1 MKKVLAIF
9 LSALLICISIAPMS
23 FAVSDPGLTTRVME
37 GKYDSTDK
45 GVSAV
50 TKTTFTIAVKVPA
63 VKKLV
68 GVNLYFSFD
77 PSVLSVVEANLA
89 GYTDAE
95 DTYIKYF
102 NGIDVT
108 GFKTESNKEYSFGWI
123 SDSGVTKNS
132 AKDFAYITF
141 AVLDTTKTE
150 TSINLYIDEFRTDD
164 GDDSNDVTST
174 LLEENKIVNF
184 NFPVDTPPET
194 SVTESTTGGSGSGTT
209 ADDINGLL
217 QIIRDMLSGNGA
229 TFGDFVDAIANLL
242 GNADIADMIEMIVD
256 GNIDISEFF
265 QNILDGLGLDFGSLE
280 DLLNKIIEFFKNL
293 FGGKDDPA
301 TTTTPGTTY
310 AGGVSEEEV
319 STVTTTTSSANLDTT
334 SGGSI
339 SGSEKTGD
347 SGVGIAAA
355 VCVMA
360 SAAFVLTRK
369 KKETV

>member
-23 FAVSDPGLTTRVME
+23 FAVSDPGLTTRVIE
-37 GKYDSTDK
+37 GKYDTDDK
-45 GVSAV
+45 GVTAV
-50 TKTTFTIAVKVPA
+50 TKTTFTVAVKVPA
-63 VKKLV
+63 VKKLA

-77 PSVLSVVEANLA
+77 PAVLSVVEANIA
-89 GYTDAE
+89 GYYDAE
-95 DTYIKYF
+95 DNYNKYF
-102 NGIDVT
+102 NGIDVA
-108 GFKTESNKEYSFGWI
+108 GFKTGSNSEYSFGWV
-123 SDSGVTKNS
+123 SDGGVNKNK
-132 AKDFAYITF
+132 AQDFAYITF

-150 TSINLYIDEFRTDD
+150 TSINLYVDEFRTDD
-164 GDDSNDVTST
+164 GDDGNDVTST
-174 LLEENKIVNF
+174 LLVENKIVNF

-194 SVTESTTGGSGSGTT
+194 TTGATTGDESGTT
-209 ADDINGLL
+209 SSDINGLL
-217 QIIRDMLSGNGA
+217 QIIRDMLAGNGA

-256 GNIDISEFF
+256 GNIDISDFF

-280 DLLNKIIEFFKNL
+280 DLLNKIIDFFKNL
-293 FGGKDDPA
+293 FGGQGDNPTNA
-301 TTTTPGTTY
+301 PGTTY
-310 AGGVSEEEV
+310 GAE
-319 STVTTTTSSANLDTT
+319 APNLDTT
-334 SGGSI
+334 SGGSV

-347 SGVGIAAA
+347 AGVGIAAA

>member
-23 FAVSDPGLTTRVME
+23 FAVSDPGLTTRVIE
-37 GKYDSTDK
+37 GKYDVNDK

-50 TKTTFTIAVKVPA
+50 TKTTFTVAVKVPA
-63 VKKLV
+63 VKKLS
-68 GVNLYFSFD
+68 GVNFYFSFD
-77 PSVLSVVEANLA
+77 PAVLSVVEANIA
-89 GYTDAE
+89 GYKDA
-95 DTYIKYF
+95 DDNYNKYF
-102 NGIDVT
+102 SGIDVT
-108 GFKTESNKEYSFGWI
+108 GFKTGSNNEYSFGWI

-150 TSINLYIDEFRTDD
+150 TSINLYVDEFRTDD

-174 LLEENKIVNF
+174 LLVENKIVNF

-194 SVTESTTGGSGSGTT
+194 TTESTTGGESGTT
-209 ADDINGLL
+209 ASDINGLL
-217 QIIRDMLSGNGA
+217 QIIRDMLAGNGA

-280 DLLNKIIEFFKNL
+280 DLLNKIIDFFKNL
-293 FGGKDDPA
+293 FGGGKNDPTA
-301 TTTTPGTTY
+301 TTTPGTTY
-310 AGGVSEEEV
+310 GAE
-319 STVTTTTSSANLDTT
+319 APNLDTT
-334 SGGSI
+334 SGGSV

-347 SGVGIAAA
+347 AGVGIAAA

-360 SAAFVLTRK
+360 STAFILTRK

>member
-23 FAVSDPGLTTRVME
+23 FAVSDPGLTTRVIE
-37 GKYDSTDK
+37 GKYDAADK

-50 TKTTFTIAVKVPA
+50 TKTTFTVAVKVPA

-77 PSVLSVVEANLA
+77 PSVLSVVEANIA
-89 GYTDAE
+89 GYEDA
-95 DTYIKYF
+95 DNNYNKNF

-108 GFKTESNKEYSFGWI
+108 GFKTGSDKEYSFGWI

-150 TSINLYIDEFRTDD
+150 TSINLYVDEFRTDD
-164 GDDSNDVTST
+164 GDDTNDVTST
-174 LLEENKIVNF
+174 LLVENKIVNF

-194 SVTESTTGGSGSGTT
+194 TTGTTSGDDSGTSSS
-209 ADDINGLL
+209 DINALL

-256 GNIDISEFF
+256 GNIDISDFF

-280 DLLNKIIEFFKNL
+280 DILNKIIDFLKNL
-293 FGGKDDPA
+293 FGGGDN
-301 TTTTPGTTY
+301 TTTPGTTY
-310 AGGVSEEEV
+310 AGGSDEM
-319 STVTTTTSSANLDTT
+319 TTSSANLDTT
-334 SGGSI
+334 SGGSV

-369 KKETV
+369 KKDTV